1 MLPKG
6 IQPSHIGQ
14 SISPLRNK
22 PKDISSE
29 IWKAAKEIDPR
40 ITRYDTD
47 YIKAWGDQGIE
58 RWKKYRKTEAYKIAS
73 TDSASELTRL
83 RNDID
88 SIDNIEDLIKFR
100 SDMIDDIVT
109 PMTDEAL
116 LLERALDKLSTTE
129 VMALDQDITPLKKAR
144 KMQKAQE
151 KAKKTFKQE
160 QTIEDAMKVAYE

>member
-1 MLPKG
+1 MFKHL
-6 IQPSHIGQ
+6 
-14 SISPLRNK
+14 
-22 PKDISSE
+22 
-29 IWKAAKEIDPR
+29 
-40 ITRYDTD
+40 
-47 YIKAWGDQGIE
+47 
-58 RWKKYRKTEAYKIAS
+58 
-73 TDSASELTRL
+73 LTYL
-83 RNDID
+83 ID
-88 SIDNIEDLIKFR
+88 SIIVGELEVFKEKHFNAMYKDGAIYVSNIQDDNE
-100 SDMIDDIVT
+100 DMIDDIVT